1 MMRTGKL
8 MKKVALNIKVPRVFV
23 AASAML
29 GLLVSVPPAAANTA
43 AKNGEPI
50 LMSQWRDARLSD
62 GEPGV
67 PAQGT
72 KQGIKDKPVASSK
85 RPARVDWNKILPQ
98 INGWIHA
105 EPAEDGNR
113 YLSRVAEEAKF
124 FLGEFE
130 HTYDVHVVWEDR
142 QNSFPDMTDEFLSWV
157 RQVQVMRHM
166 AGTNA
171 EAFQNAMQQFKQ
183 KISGEF

>member
-1 MMRTGKL
+1 MMRTENI
-8 MKKVALNIKVPRVFV
+8 MKKVSLNIKVPKVFV
-23 AASAML
+23 TASTML

-43 AKNGEPI
+43 AKDGEPI
-50 LMSQWRDARLSD
+50 SMSQWRDARLND
-62 GEPGV
+62 GDLGV
-67 PAQGT
+67 PAQGIN
-72 KQGIKDKPVASSK
+72 QGTKDKRVAPSK

-113 YLSRVAEEAKF
+113 YLSRLAEEAKF
-124 FLGEFE
+124 FLSEFE
-130 HTYDVHVVWEDR
+130 TVYDVHVVWEDS
-142 QNSFPDMTDEFLSWV
+142 QNSFPDMTNEFLSWV
-157 RQVQVMRHM
+157 RQVQVMRKM

-171 EAFQNAMQQFKQ
+171 EAFQNAMQQLKQ

>member
-1 MMRTGKL
+1 MMRTGKI
-8 MKKVALNIKVPRVFV
+8 MKKVALNIKVSRVFV

-29 GLLVSVPPAAANTA
+29 GLLLSVPPAAANTA
-43 AKNGEPI
+43 AKNGESI

-67 PAQGT
+67 PARATNQGT
-72 KQGIKDKPVASSK
+72 KNKSAAPSK

-124 FLGEFE
+124 FLSGFE
-130 HTYDVHVVWEDR
+130 TAYDVHVVWEDR
-142 QNSFPDMTDEFLSWV
+142 QNSLPDMTNELLSWV
-157 RQVQVMRHM
+157 RQVQVIRQI